1 MSKLYQLHAENIVP
15 MSRLRQLHAEN
26 IVLLPLVAGTIAG
39 IICLVGALNRF
50 PGPEPSPPRAA
61 EHQAAPPP
69 GINAT
74 GASSQKASTQRGS
87 KSST

>member
-26 IVLLPLVAGTIAG
+26 IVLLPLIAGVIAG

-50 PGPEPSPPRAA
+50 PGPESQPRAA
-61 EHQAAPPP
+61 EHHAAPPVSEGHPPLRDP
-69 GINAT
+69 G
-74 GASSQKASTQRGS
+74 
-87 KSST
+87 

>member
-1 MSKLYQLHAENIVP
+1 MSKLYQLHAEKIVLRQLHAENIVP

-26 IVLLPLVAGTIAG
+26 IVLLPLIAGTIAG

-61 EHQAAPPP
+61 EHQAAPPVHRHP
-69 GINAT
+69 GA
-74 GASSQKASTQRGS
+74 GG
-87 KSST
+87 